1 MAFINYCEH
10 CLKKVGCH
18 VKEIE
23 ETFPV
28 KGQDIKLLSSVAV
41 CENCDN
47 PVFDEELD
55 SMNLEK
61 AYEIY
66 RKENNILS
74 PVDIKAVR
82 NMYGLSQKSFSR
94 LLGFGEITIHRYEAG
109 GIPDEAHN
117 LALTMIKDYSNMEK
131 LLQKYAGRITEN
143 ELKRVKESIRNV
155 KLDKQENIYK
165 DIEQNIFIKPESIM
179 NGFRRYAHDRFA
191 HMVQFFA
198 KKDSD
203 YLWKTK
209 LLKLL
214 WYSDFYHFKKYSISI
229 SGLEYARLPYGP
241 CPDDYEILFGILTRT
256 KVVDAAL
263 KIVGDYEGEAFV
275 FDDQVIEHESL
286 ASEEIET
293 LEKIWNTFKGF
304 SAADIAKKS
313 HLEKAWKSVKQ
324 GHLIP
329 YSYAMDLSL

>member
-1 MAFINYCEH
+1 VALTYYCEH
-10 CLKKVGCH
+10 CLKKVDCH

-28 KGQDIKLLSSVAV
+28 KGQNIKVLSSVAV
-41 CENCDN
+41 CEGCGN

-55 SMNLEK
+55 SVNLEK
-61 AYEIY
+61 AYKLY
-66 RKENNILS
+66 REKNNILS
-74 PVDIKAVR
+74 PEDIKSIR

-109 GIPDEAHN
+109 AIPDEAHN
-117 LALTMIKDYSNMEK
+117 LALTMIKDYNNMEK
-131 LLQKYAGRITEN
+131 LLLKNAGRITGDEI
-143 ELKRVKESIRNV
+143 KRVKESIGNV
-155 KLDKQENIYK
+155 KLDKHNNIYK
-165 DIEQNIFIKPESIM
+165 DIEKSIFIKPESIM

-191 HMVQFFA
+191 HMVQFFT
-198 KKDSD
+198 KKDPN

-275 FDDQVIEHESL
+275 FDDQAIEYESL
-286 ASEEIET
+286 GREELET
-293 LEKIWNTFKGF
+293 LEAVWNTFKDF
-304 SAADIAKKS
+304 SAADIAKRS
-313 HLEKAWKSVKQ
+313 HSENAWKSVKQ

-329 YSYAMDLSL
+329 YSYAMDLAL